1 MAQCISFLSGHFCLK
16 PIENIYEAN
25 FHYYVFFDFRLSIWL
40 KRHLQNFS
48 KVKKKW
54 FRQCSLVFLMRPKYF
69 MTKKLIRKLKFSWL
83 YILES
88 CVVSEKM
95 LLIFMGIASG
105 NGTHTFTTGK
115 TAFLT
120 WVQLPLSL
128 KHWLVHPCCLSSSG
142 S

>member
-1 MAQCISFLSGHFCLK
+1 
-16 PIENIYEAN
+16 
-25 FHYYVFFDFRLSIWL
+25 
-40 KRHLQNFS
+40 
-48 KVKKKW
+48 
-54 FRQCSLVFLMRPKYF
+54 MRPKYF
-69 MTKKLIRKLKFSWL
+69 MTKKLIRKLKISWL

-120 WVQLPLSL
+120 
-128 KHWLVHPCCLSSSG
+128 
-142 S
+142 